1 MKKARGRLAEKK
13 KNLNEL
19 GRFADLEASGQQD
32 EQDAMVLSGVSES
45 AGAEREASPVGS
57 VDLGAWLDRE
67 LADLD
72 VSRDTG
78 SAEQSGAERDAW
90 SYGGVDVGGPVDE
103 VVGDSGGEGRTAAS
117 SSVSDE
123 DRQARLE
130 ALRESDAVLQAEW
143 GETREGLDDDA
154 GRYRSGDLP
163 GAGSVDG

>member
-143 GETREGLDDDA
+143 GDA
-154 GRYRSGDLP
+154 GGVGR
-163 GAGSVDG
+163 